1 MTAIQDLVYW
11 TAPTLLH
18 PFREQIQAA
27 VAGGFTSIA
36 LPPEMVSQTVDSGT
50 SVRDMKQMARDA
62 GVPIRHLDTATD
74 WTSIRCPSIAPA
86 EMRARFDIPL
96 ATILSICEAFEIE
109 TILAV
114 AGFEPGEISRAEQI
128 DGFGRFCE
136 AASGFWVDLEFM
148 PMLGLPTLEDA
159 WAVVEGVNAANAGL
173 MIDTWHACRAATDP
187 AFIDTIPAERLRSV
201 QIADGFQVMR
211 GSDLVED
218 TLFHRAF
225 PGEGD
230 MAIGDLLAVLIAK
243 GGLVRAGPE
252 VFSAEA
258 NALGPVDAGKRSGA
272 TTRAVLRAHGCG
284 TPGTAG
290 G

>member
-1 MTAIQDLVYW
+1 MQAIQDLVYW

-18 PFREQIQAA
+18 PFPAQIEAA

-36 LPPEMVSQTVDSGT
+36 LPPEMVAQTAAGGISAQ
-50 SVRDMKQMARDA
+50 DMKQMARDA
-62 GVPIRHLDTATD
+62 GVPIRHLDTVSD
-74 WTSIRCPSIAPA
+74 WTSIRCPSIAPE

-96 ATILSICEAFEIE
+96 ATILDICDTFEIE

-114 AGFEPGEISRAEQI
+114 AGFMPGEISREEQI

-148 PMLGLPTLEDA
+148 PMLGLPTLQDA
-159 WAVVEGVNAANAGL
+159 WEVVKGANAANAGL
-173 MIDTWHACRAATDP
+173 MIDTWHACRAGTDP
-187 AFIDTIPAERLRSV
+187 AFVDTIPGERLRSV
-201 QIADGFQVMR
+201 QIADGFQAMR
-211 GSDLVED
+211 GGDLVED

-230 MAIGDLLAVLIAK
+230 MPIADILAVLARK

-258 NALGPVDAGKRSGA
+258 NGLAAVEAGKRSGT
-272 TTRAVLRAHGCG
+272 TTRAVLGALGYDMEMSGG
-284 TPGTAG
+284 T
-290 G
+290 